1 MYRFARSLGDSWPS
15 RLSLRRRSV
24 LVTGAAATKPPPPVV
39 LPRRHEPYVL
49 LKSPPPVIFVWV
61 QVSHIQCDWRRLEV
75 VCYALK
81 PCWLSLF
88 DLVAFYWKNSINSL
102 PFMVLHEW
110 VFNCCWMHV
119 FNAVRVKF
127 QMAQAVWAK
136 CLQGESFTYNNF
148 VLLMTVRRKP
158 LYWLSSRTVRIL

>member
-39 LPRRHEPYVL
+39 
-49 LKSPPPVIFVWV
+49 FVWV

-88 DLVAFYWKNSINSL
+88 DLVAFYWKNIINSL

-119 FNAVRVKF
+119 FNAVRVQF

-136 CLQGESFTYNNF
+136 CLEGKSFTYNNF